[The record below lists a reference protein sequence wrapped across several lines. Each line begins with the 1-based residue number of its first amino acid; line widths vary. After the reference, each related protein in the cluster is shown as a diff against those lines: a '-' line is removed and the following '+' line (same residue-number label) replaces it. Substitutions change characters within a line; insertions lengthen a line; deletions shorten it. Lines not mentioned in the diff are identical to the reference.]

1 MGDIVHLELQLAQV
15 ILEIDETIFTKIRI
29 RQAGFDIDRNQ
40 LLAQG
45 RQEDALDFPVGP
57 ILDAPGL
64 RRREQRWA

>member
-1 MGDIVHLELQLAQV
+1 MGDIVHLELQLTQV

-64 RRREQRWA
+64 CR